1 MLNRMYN
8 ESTRGWL
15 TCGHGK
21 KSNESMH
28 QRVSRLSVDIWST
41 YRPTIGRYLGRY
53 SGRHSAHTLT
63 VDYRRNIGRL
73 SVVYRSNVK
82 SLDCHCQM
90 ESYTHFILFQR
101 PEKRN
106 WKRNQA
112 KVKFPPPGRLCKS
125 NSPLRSQRGGG
136 VEVSIELCISLHW
149 QSGR

>member
-101 PEKRN
+101 PEK
-106 WKRNQA
+106 
-112 KVKFPPPGRLCKS
+112 KFKNVILQVPHIGRYVDRHS
-125 NSPLRSQRGGG
+125 TDIS
-136 VEVSIELCISLHW
+136 VEGCTKYT
-149 QSGR
+149 